1 MSFSISRCFV
11 AHISEIC
18 LLFILFLMIR
28 LSARDKHLPRSF
40 EQQWAQDKSAGRTAF
55 ESTIRIL
62 TEPPGYLFLAAI
74 VPLATDLFYAVKPAP
89 TYTRTSRIYAEQRG
103 TPVLYEVESL
113 ITQSK
118 DQFHIWAELLRLTPI
133 SSSAYKEGGDFL
145 QD

>member
-28 LSARDKHLPRSF
+28 LSARDKHLPWSF
-40 EQQWAQDKSAGRTAF
+40 EQQWVQDKSAGRTTF

-74 VPLATDLFYAVKPAP
+74 VPLATDLFYAVKPAL

-103 TPVLYEVESL
+103 TPVLHEAESL